1 MSFQA
6 LFFLR
11 SQSSLPIRAS
21 FNDYKLAI
29 VYPTSHVRF
38 GVRVDGG
45 DRGRGKAEKVQLDV
59 LLVNL
64 YQKNSGLERYRRV

>member
-11 SQSSLPIRAS
+11 RQSSLPIRAS

-45 DRGRGKAEKVQLDV
+45 DRGRGKVQLDV